1 MKTLIAYFS
10 LSGVTK
16 KAAERIQT
24 LLGGDLFEIKG
35 EKNYGGY
42 WKAIAIGGKELA
54 TKEMPKVTTHV
65 ENFDSYDRILLGFPV
80 WYGTCPRLIRTF
92 ANEYN
97 FAGKDIYVFCTSGST
112 GPEKS
117 SQTIAE
123 ICKGAT
129 MHSAIRIADQSDDEI
144 KAWIEKQL
152 AEEENRTTVGLG
164 LKMEVLI
171 YAA

>member
-24 LLGGDLFEIKG
+24 LTGADLFEIKG

-42 WKAIAIGGKELA
+42 MKAIAIGGKEIA
-54 TKEMPKVTTHV
+54 TKEMPVVTTHV
-65 ENFDSYDRILLGFPV
+65 KDFDSYDRILLGFPV

-92 ANEYN
+92 ASEYD
-97 FAGKDIYVFCTSGST
+97 FTGKDVYVFCTSGSS

-117 SQTIAE
+117 QKTVAE
-123 ICKGAT
+123 ICKGAVVHT
-129 MHSAIRIADQSDDEI
+129 SIRISGQNDDEI
-144 KAWIEKQL
+144 KGWLTK
-152 AEEENRTTVGLG
+152 
-164 LKMEVLI
+164 
-171 YAA
+171 

>member
-24 LLGGDLFEIKG
+24 ISDGDLFEIKS

-42 WKAIAIGGKELA
+42 FKAIAIGSKEIA

-65 ENFDSYDRILLGFPV
+65 EKFDSYDRILLGFPV

-92 ANEYN
+92 AEEYD
-97 FAGKDIYVFCTSGST
+97 FTGKDVYVFCTSGST

-117 SQTIAE
+117 SQTVAE
-123 ICKGAT
+123 ICKGAV
-129 MHSAIRIADQSDDEI
+129 MHSAIRITNQSDEEI
-144 KAWIEKQL
+144 KAWLEK
-152 AEEENRTTVGLG
+152 
-164 LKMEVLI
+164 
-171 YAA
+171 